1 LELVLGTEKVGGS
14 LSSQPGFQANV
25 PCMLDWTDNLTRA
38 EEDLSKEV
46 VVSVISD
53 RPDVAGDEITSLIVP
68 HLNVAASVL
77 VLRHFTPS
85 SYLLF
90 VPRLEMVTT
99 LVECQPLLCAASF
112 SIACNR
118 WSRFAGSIGG
128 LLPSLV
134 EIEIRVIPFHAWE
147 IVTAA
152 QLLNPFAW
160 IRHVHSDTL
169 ELVDLSI
176 FWCTS
181 WAWDPT
187 SIPMSKDLWI
197 VELPSV
203 PDEAPPGKKTL
214 IYPIRIG
221 VRVCARQTETS
232 SDLDGIDGFDR
243 DGDHSRWRRVDHDGS
258 HSNPSLQ

>member
-147 IVTAA
+147 TVTAA

-169 ELVDLSI
+169 ELVYLSI

-203 PDEAPPGKKTL
+203 PDEVPPGKKTL

-221 VRVCARQTETS
+221 VRVCAR
-232 SDLDGIDGFDR
+232 
-243 DGDHSRWRRVDHDGS
+243 
-258 HSNPSLQ
+258 